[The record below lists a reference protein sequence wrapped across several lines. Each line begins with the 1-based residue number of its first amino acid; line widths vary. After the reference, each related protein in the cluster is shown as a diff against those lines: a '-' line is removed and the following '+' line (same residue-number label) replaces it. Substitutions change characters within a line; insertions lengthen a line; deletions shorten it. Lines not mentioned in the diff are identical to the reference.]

1 MKPYIVKVISK
12 NRSSSLGGTQNS
24 TSGIVTN
31 AKPSLTLIHGKI
43 DLPQNVIGQ
52 KFTVVFP
59 GPVSK
64 TEPSSFRPSPE
75 KSIGT
80 PASSGAGTPT
90 NIKGNNAA
98 NKKIGSRGIGKLE
111 SAIQRLAQ
119 NALNNASSSSATP
132 SPTFVEN
139 REVNDTEHWDDDQSA
154 DNLTP
159 GFVNEEITEDLSTPG
174 HHKCDLCPFIGKSF
188 RVLKHHRRT
197 HFSYRPYGCK
207 YCALKSFYIANIRSH
222 CELKHPGK
230 ASAYL
235 QFEKPSV
242 LQLDT
247 SDRRLDKSLTGKSSS
262 ASQNS
267 SADNEDDSILGL
279 SSKMLPPLSKE
290 DLALAEQGGLL
301 DAPAEEGSLP
311 SNEPVG
317 PVICP
322 LCPHFLPSSLELRK
336 HLSSSHPGYGP
347 YRCGYCSGIQRFKK
361 GIKGHLSTRH
371 PTMPPKY
378 TLLDPSVPQGPQ
390 KSRGMENK
398 QEGKNKG
405 NADAEGSTDTP
416 FITEGAEEM
425 SIDTSDMIEYVEDL
439 SNGEKDDDD
448 ELKRNLADA
457 SSLYSCKLCNFVTKQ
472 GGAIRHH
479 VMAHLSYCPFKCG
492 HCGRQSVKSYP
503 IKLHIKRQHPG
514 KSMRVLSNR
523 NEEVERTL
531 NTHYVK
537 HAVKNQSLTAVKSS
551 VEVSSLGTWR
561 GKRKQFENSTQKSP
575 ANSSSD
581 KEKTYNDGLTSPN
594 EDTVAEVSSDDQ
606 PAAMDT
612 VKSPELLQY
621 EKTLGNRKVY
631 YQCVLCGFKCDNN
644 TSIRRHLM
652 WETTYKPYC
661 CSLCKRTDILA
672 AAMRKHLRDKHSSG
686 RVIFKKNA
694 AKEQRLVSLVNQSR
708 HYTEKYKPPRII
720 TPISP
725 PRLPTPAS
733 EDSQEASDENIAP
746 AEGAAATEQSDQK
759 PLTPKK
765 LSNGMVKCPSC
776 PKIMKL
782 KLFRKHMVFHGGH
795 RVKCDICDKTF
806 YYPSDV
812 HKHHGTA
819 HRNLDT
825 PYQWSKLPTPV
836 KPQNSRKII
845 HSPPPSNSS
854 GLLKVKIAFKKDAQP
869 EIVHTSPSQD
879 VNGAARMPSGG
890 NRHPNLITTD
900 AMMYVQETDP
910 DNPIPPHSKQG
921 KDLIKQCGE
930 CVSYENSCLRSPT

>member
-12 NRSSSLGGTQNS
+12 SRSTSLGGNQNS
-24 TSGIVTN
+24 NQGTTTFIEQSI
-31 AKPSLTLIHGKI
+31 SS
-43 DLPQNVIGQ
+43 QN
-52 KFTVVFP
+52 TVSVFP
-59 GPVSK
+59 EPVSDSA
-64 TEPSSFRPSPE
+64 SSSTRPSPD
-75 KSIGT
+75 KSVGT

-90 NIKGNNAA
+90 NIKGNN
-98 NKKIGSRGIGKLE
+98 NSSKKVGSRFGKLE

-132 SPTFVEN
+132 SPTMMEN
-139 REVNDTEHWDDDQSA
+139 AEHRDGDSWDGDQITDTSNPTSFITED
-154 DNLTP
+154 
-159 GFVNEEITEDLSTPG
+159 ITEDLSTPG
-174 HHKCDLCPFIGKSF
+174 QNKCDLCPFIGKSF
-188 RVLKHHRRT
+188 RILKHHRRT

-230 ASAYL
+230 PSAYL
-235 QFEKPSV
+235 QFEKPTV

-247 SDRRLDKSLTGKSSS
+247 SDRRLDKSLTSKSSN
-262 ASQNS
+262 SQNT

-301 DAPAEEGSLP
+301 DPQGEEGSAPP

-347 YRCGYCSGIQRFKK
+347 YKCGYCSGIQRFKK
-361 GIKGHLSTRH
+361 GMKSHLSSRH

-378 TLLDPSVPQGPQ
+378 TLVDPSIPQGPQ
-390 KSRGMENK
+390 KNRNEKDK
-398 QEGKNKG
+398 QGKDG
-405 NADAEGSTDTP
+405 AVGDSERSTDTP
-416 FITEGAEEM
+416 FMTEGAEEM
-425 SIDTSDMIEYVEDL
+425 SIDTSDMIEYVEDV

-457 SSLYSCKLCNFVTKQ
+457 SSLYKCKLCIFLTKQ

-479 VMAHLSYCPFKCG
+479 VMSHLSYCPFKCG

-514 KSMRVLSNR
+514 KSMRVLNNR
-523 NEEVERTL
+523 NEEIEKTL
-531 NTHYVK
+531 STYYVK
-537 HAVKNQSLTAVKSS
+537 HAVKNQSLTDVKSS

-561 GKRKQFENSTQKSP
+561 GKRKQFENSKQKSP
-575 ANSSSD
+575 GDSSSD
-581 KEKTYNDGLTSPN
+581 KEKTLNDGLTSPN
-594 EDTVAEVSSDDQ
+594 EDTIGESGFEDQ
-606 PAAMDT
+606 MMLET
-612 VKSPELLQY
+612 QKTPELLQY

-672 AAMRKHLRDKHSSG
+672 AAMRKHLRDKHPHSSG
-686 RVIFKKNA
+686 RVIFKKNTQ
-694 AKEQRLVSLVNQSR
+694 KEQRLVSLVNQSR

-725 PRLPTPAS
+725 PRPAS
-733 EDSQEASDENIAP
+733 EDSLEASDENLTPTKIP
-746 AEGAAATEQSDQK
+746 TVLSDQK

-765 LSNGMVKCPSC
+765 LANGLVKCPSC

-819 HRNLDT
+819 HRNLDV

-836 KPQNSRKII
+836 KPQNSRKVI
-845 HSPPPSNSS
+845 HSPPPTNSSS

-869 EIVHTSPSQD
+869 EIVHTPSQD
-879 VNGAARMPSGG
+879 VNGANRLPSGG

-900 AMMYVQETDP
+900 AIKFVQETDP

-921 KDLIKQCGE
+921 NSIKLIVVILKLLKQHAKI
-930 CVSYENSCLRSPT
+930 